1 MMKEKNNYCNLDVTI
16 LRKAD
21 MKFRDNFLQLTHV
34 DPLVNAITIASACN
48 LEYRKNHLKPNTI
61 GLIPPGGYFRRER
74 HSIIA
79 IK

>member
-48 LEYRKNHLKPNTI
+48 LAGPI
-61 GLIPPGGYFRRER
+61 SIPETQMVRSRWGGG
-74 HSIIA
+74 
-79 IK
+79 